1 MRVRHAIAYCTDK
14 AGLAGFRLPDLTPE
28 QRQALIAD
36 TFIRPT
42 SWAYTAPATTYPYAP
57 ATGQTLLDQAGWT
70 LEPGATYRTRD
81 GKQLVLTLRTTTV
94 RLPYHVPYGLRGADA
109 GLRHPRASVNTWTR
123 TGSSADAIP
132 ASRCAISS
140 CRTLRGS
147 IPDNEP
153 AAEPIRLR

>member
-1 MRVRHAIAYCTDK
+1 MRVRQAIAYCTDK
-14 AGLAGFRLPDLTPE
+14 DGMLAVAHPSLTPE

-81 GKQLVLTLRTTTV
+81 GKELVLTLRTTTGSFRATV
-94 RLPYHVPYGLRGADA
+94 LPVFEAQMRDCGIRVIREHLDP
-109 GLRHPRASVNTWTR
+109 TWFF
-123 TGSSADAIP
+123 G
-132 ASRCAISS
+132 
-140 CRTLRGS
+140 
-147 IPDNEP
+147 EMH
-153 AAEPIRLR
+153 